1 LSGLLGSDQAAL
13 FTATSGTLSGHVFAV
28 IDTNGVAGYQA
39 GQDLVI
45 ELAAPVLPIDPA
57 AGVIV

>member
-1 LSGLLGSDQAAL
+1 MLGAGQTAL
-13 FTATSGTLSGHVFAV
+13 FTANGGTLSGHVFAV
-28 IDTNGVAGYQA
+28 IDANGVAGYQA

-45 ELAAPVLPIDPA
+45 EMVAPVVPIDMH